1 MNNYGRQMLLK
12 VILNHKKR
20 RLKKRKHKHKINKNK
35 DIYHPAEMFNTMKI
49 CTVIMMNNNY

>member
-1 MNNYGRQMLLK
+1 MLLK